1 VLEVSDRFKG
11 STAMISALGRWSLG
25 AHAQRLLDCH
35 QQRQADS
42 GMGAATAVPRRL
54 APAEVVFVRWS
65 KDLNVIFIMF
75 GLPCTSCELM
85 E

>member
-1 VLEVSDRFKG
+1 MVLRRMG
-11 STAMISALGRWSLG
+11 I
-25 AHAQRLLDCH
+25 RLVH
-35 QQRQADS
+35 QQRQVDS
-42 GMGAATAVPRRL
+42 GTGAATVAHRRL
-54 APAEVVFVRWS
+54 APAVVVVIRWS